1 VRLKLVTK
9 AGDKAGETKAGGLKL
24 VTDRTFPRFYVIAG
38 KRSIC
43 HQLFLIYYG
52 MYESAFVPLAGRLF
66 FAGIF
71 RKVQLFS
78 AGCGNAGFD
87 ARLEG
92 TAVQE
97 IRGR

>member
-1 VRLKLVTK
+1 VIKLVR
-9 AGDKAGETKAGGLKL
+9 LKL

-43 HQLFLIYYG
+43 H
-52 MYESAFVPLAGRLF
+52 
-66 FAGIF
+66 
-71 RKVQLFS
+71 QLFS